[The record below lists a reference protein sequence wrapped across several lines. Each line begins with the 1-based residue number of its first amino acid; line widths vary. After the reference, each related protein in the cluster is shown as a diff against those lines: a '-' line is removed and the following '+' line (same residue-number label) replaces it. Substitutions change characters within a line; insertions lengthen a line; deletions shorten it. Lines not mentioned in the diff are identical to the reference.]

1 MSNLLKNPIW
11 KKSDLGKPLPDSI
24 HAVSVALPTW
34 SDVINY
40 EEKLPECI
48 NSLKAIYPRFGLNP
62 LLKKLVNQIL
72 SDQFLNN
79 NNDAWPYPNKYLAL
93 KAKSYCDKQTSS
105 KNSFIKIK
113 GNLCYLITKKEASN
127 YARTFWQHTG
137 LGASSR
143 QAAIDLN
150 LELSPEKDL
159 VNECKFKL
167 IERISNFANSDPQYT
182 FLTSSGM
189 SAFYTALEVIYKIF
203 PKRPTLQIGF
213 PYVDVLKLPKN
224 IFYGAHLITENS
236 TKDIELEIKKINPSA
251 LIIELPSNPLLK
263 CANIKKIAKI
273 ANDLKIPVITD
284 DTIGSNININSL
296 EVSDMVFTSLTKIF
310 SGSGDILAGSLV
322 INPKSRWLNKFK
334 KALDNTYLPKLS
346 DNDLISLEKASRDV
360 EQRVILQNFNCLE
373 LKQRLEN
380 HCAVK
385 KVYHPENCNNFNS
398 IMKDNGGY
406 GCLLSFELKGGLDKT
421 IRFYN
426 SLQISKGPSLGMQ
439 FTIVCPYVQLAH
451 YNELEWAA
459 KHGVPPYLI
468 RVSVGCEDIKFLWDT
483 FVKALEY

>member
-1 MSNLLKNPIW
+1 MRNLLKNPIW
-11 KKSDLGKPLPDSI
+11 KKTDLGSPLPDSI

-48 NSLKAIYPRFGLNP
+48 NSLRAIYPRFGLNP
-62 LLKKLVNQIL
+62 LLKKLVSQIL
-72 SDQFLNN
+72 SDHSLNN
-79 NNDAWPYPNKYLAL
+79 HDARPYPNRYIAL
-93 KAKSYCDKQTSS
+93 KAKSYCDKHTSS
-105 KNSFIKIK
+105 KNSFIAIK
-113 GNLCYLITKKEASN
+113 GNLYFLITTEEASN
-127 YARTFWQHTG
+127 YARAFWQHTG

-143 QAAIDLN
+143 QAAIELN
-150 LELSPEKDL
+150 LELLPEKNH
-159 VNECKFKL
+159 VSECKSKL
-167 IERISNFANSDPQYT
+167 IERLSNSTNSDPQ
-182 FLTSSGM
+182 LTYLTPSGM
-189 SAFYTALEVIYKIF
+189 SAFHTALEIIYEIF

-224 IFYGAHLITENS
+224 IFYGAYLITEENIE
-236 TKDIELEIKKINPSA
+236 DIELEIKKINPSA

-273 ANDLKIPVITD
+273 ANKLAIPVITD
-284 DTIGSNININSL
+284 DTIGSSININSL

-310 SGSGDILAGSLV
+310 SGSGDILAGSLI
-322 INPKSRWLNKFK
+322 INPKSRWLDKFK
-334 KALDNTYLPKLS
+334 KVLDKMYLPELS

-360 EQRVILQNFNCLE
+360 KQRVLLQNFNCLE
-373 LKQRLEN
+373 LKKRLEN
-380 HCAVK
+380 HCAIK

-398 IMKDNGGY
+398 IMKVNGGY
-406 GCLLSFELKGGLDKT
+406 GCLLSFELKDGLDKT

-426 SLQISKGPSLGMQ
+426 SLKISKGPSLGTQ

-459 KHGVPPYLI
+459 KLGVPPYLI
-468 RVSVGCEDIKFLWDT
+468 RVSVGCEDINLLWDK
-483 FVKALEY
+483 FAKALEY

>member
-1 MSNLLKNPIW
+1 VKNLLENPIW
-11 KKSDLGKPLPDSI
+11 KSSELGKPLPDSI

-34 SDVINY
+34 KDIINY
-40 EEKLPECI
+40 EEKVPECI
-48 NSLKAIYPRFGLNP
+48 NSLRSIYPRFGLNP
-62 LLKKLVNQIL
+62 LLNKLVSQIL
-72 SDQFLNN
+72 HENSLNN
-79 NNDAWPYPNKYLAL
+79 HDAWPYPNKYFAS
-93 KAKSYCDKQTSS
+93 KAKNYCDKYTNC
-105 KNSFIKIK
+105 KNSFVKSK
-113 GNLCYLITKKEASN
+113 GSLYFLITTKAASN

-150 LELSPEKDL
+150 LELSPDKSL
-159 VNECKFKL
+159 VNECKLKL
-167 IERISNFANSDPQYT
+167 IERISSSTNADPHLIY
-182 FLTSSGM
+182 LTPSGM
-189 SAFYTALEVIYKIF
+189 SAFHTALEIIYKIF

-224 IFYGAHLITENS
+224 IFYGAHLITEES
-236 TKDIELEIKKINPSA
+236 IQDIELEIKKINPSA
-251 LIIELPSNPLLK
+251 LVIELPSNPLLK
-263 CANIKKIAKI
+263 CTNIKKIAKI

-296 EVSDMVFTSLTKIF
+296 EVSDLVFTSLTKIF

-322 INPKSRWLNKFK
+322 INPKSKWLDKFK
-334 KALDNTYLPKLS
+334 KILDNIYLPELS

-360 EQRVILQNFNCLE
+360 EQRVSLQNFNCLE
-373 LKQRLEN
+373 LKRRLEN
-380 HCAVK
+380 HCAIK

-398 IMKDNGGY
+398 IMKVNGGY
-406 GCLLSFELKGGLDKT
+406 GCLLSFELKDGLDKT

-426 SLQISKGPSLGMQ
+426 SLKLSKGPSLGTQ

-459 KHGVPPYLI
+459 KFGVPQNLI
-468 RVSVGCEDIKFLWDT
+468 RVSVGCEEINLLWDK
-483 FVKALEY
+483 FAKALEC

>member
-1 MSNLLKNPIW
+1 MKDLLKHPIW
-11 KKSDLGKPLPDSI
+11 KSSELGNPLPDSI

-34 SDVINY
+34 KDIINY
-40 EEKLPECI
+40 EEKVPECI
-48 NSLKAIYPRFGLNP
+48 NSLRSIYPRFGLNP
-62 LLKKLVNQIL
+62 LLKKLASRIL
-72 SDQFLNN
+72 HENSLNN
-79 NNDAWPYPNKYLAL
+79 HDAWPYPNKYFAL
-93 KAKSYCDKQTSS
+93 KAKNYCDQFTSE
-105 KNSFIKIK
+105 KKSFIKMQ
-113 GNLCYLITKKEASN
+113 GSLFFLITKEAASN

-150 LELSPEKDL
+150 LELSPDKNL

-167 IERISNFANSDPQYT
+167 IERISIFTNADPKLIY
-182 FLTSSGM
+182 LTSSGM
-189 SAFYTALEVIYKIF
+189 SAFHTALEIIYKIF

-224 IFYGAHLITENS
+224 IFYGAHLLTEES
-236 TKDIELEIKKINPSA
+236 TQDIELEIKRINPSA

-263 CANIKKIAKI
+263 CTNIKKISKI

-322 INPKSRWLNKFK
+322 INPKSKWLYKFK
-334 KALDNTYLPKLS
+334 KVVDNIYLPELYV
-346 DNDLISLEKASRDV
+346 NDLISLEKASRDV
-360 EQRVILQNFNCLE
+360 EQRVLLQNLNCLE
-373 LKQRLEN
+373 LKKRLEN
-380 HCAVK
+380 HYAIK
-385 KVYHPENCNNFNS
+385 RVYHPENCNNFNS
-398 IMKDNGGY
+398 IMKVNGGY
-406 GCLLSFELKGGLDKT
+406 GCLLSFELKDGLNKT

-426 SLQISKGPSLGMQ
+426 SLKISKGPSLGTQ

-451 YNELEWAA
+451 YNELEWAE
-459 KHGVPPYLI
+459 KFGVSPYLI
-468 RVSVGCEDIKFLWDT
+468 RVSVGCEDINLLWDKFT
-483 FVKALEY
+483 EALEY

>member
-1 MSNLLKNPIW
+1 MKDLLKHPIW
-11 KKSDLGKPLPDSI
+11 ESSELGKPLPDSI

-34 SDVINY
+34 KDIINY
-40 EEKLPECI
+40 EEKVPECI
-48 NSLKAIYPRFGLNP
+48 NSLRSIYPRFGLNP
-62 LLKKLVNQIL
+62 LLKKLASRIL
-72 SDQFLNN
+72 HENSLNN
-79 NNDAWPYPNKYLAL
+79 HDAWPYPNKYFAL
-93 KAKSYCDKQTSS
+93 KAKNYCDQHTSA
-105 KNSFIKIK
+105 KKSFIKMQ
-113 GNLCYLITKKEASN
+113 GSLFFLITTEAASN

-150 LELSPEKDL
+150 LELSPDKNL

-167 IERISNFANSDPQYT
+167 IDRISSFTNTDPKLIY
-182 FLTSSGM
+182 LTSSGM
-189 SAFYTALEVIYKIF
+189 SALHTALEIIYKIF

-224 IFYGAHLITENS
+224 IFYGAHLITEES
-236 TKDIELEIKKINPSA
+236 IQDIELEIKRINPSA

-263 CANIKKIAKI
+263 CTNIKKISKI

-322 INPKSRWLNKFK
+322 INPKSKWVDKFK
-334 KALDNTYLPKLS
+334 KVLDNICIPELS
-346 DNDLISLEKASRDV
+346 VNDLISLEKASRDV
-360 EQRVILQNFNCLE
+360 KQRVSLQNFNCLE
-373 LKQRLEN
+373 LKKRLEN
-380 HCAVK
+380 HCAIK
-385 KVYHPENCNNFNS
+385 KVYHPENCHNFNS
-398 IMKDNGGY
+398 IMKVNGGY
-406 GCLLSFELKGGLDKT
+406 GCLLSFELKDGLDKT

-426 SLQISKGPSLGMQ
+426 SLQISKGPSLGTQ

-451 YNELEWAA
+451 YNELDWAA
-459 KHGVPPYLI
+459 KFGVPPYLI
-468 RVSVGCEDIKFLWDT
+468 RVSVGCEDIKLLWDK
-483 FVKALEY
+483 FARALEC

>member
-1 MSNLLKNPIW
+1 MKDLLKHPIW
-11 KKSDLGKPLPDSI
+11 ESSELGKPLPDSI

-34 SDVINY
+34 KDIINY
-40 EEKLPECI
+40 EEKVPECI
-48 NSLKAIYPRFGLNP
+48 NSLRSIYPRFGLNP
-62 LLKKLVNQIL
+62 LLKKLSSQIL
-72 SDQFLNN
+72 HENSLNN
-79 NNDAWPYPNKYLAL
+79 HDAWPYPNKYFAT
-93 KAKSYCDKQTSS
+93 KAKKYCDKYTSC
-105 KNSFIKIK
+105 KNSFIKVK
-113 GNLCYLITKKEASN
+113 GSLYFLITTEAASN

-150 LELSPEKDL
+150 LELSPEKNL
-159 VNECKFKL
+159 VNECKYKL
-167 IERISNFANSDPQYT
+167 IERISSSINTDPHLIY
-182 FLTSSGM
+182 LTSSGM
-189 SAFYTALEVIYKIF
+189 SAFHTALEIIYKIF

-224 IFYGAHLITENS
+224 IFYGAHLITEES

-263 CANIKKIAKI
+263 CTNIKKIAKI
-273 ANDLKIPVITD
+273 AKDLKIPVITD

-322 INPKSRWLNKFK
+322 INPKSKWLDKFK
-334 KALDNTYLPKLS
+334 KVLDNICLPELS
-346 DNDLISLEKASRDV
+346 VNDLISLEKASRDV
-360 EQRVILQNFNCLE
+360 EQRVSLQNFNCLE
-373 LKQRLEN
+373 LKKRLEN
-380 HCAVK
+380 HCAIK

-398 IMKDNGGY
+398 IMKVNGGY
-406 GCLLSFELKGGLDKT
+406 GCLLSFELKDGLDQT

-426 SLQISKGPSLGMQ
+426 SLQISKGPSLGTQ

-451 YNELEWAA
+451 YNELDWAA
-459 KHGVPPYLI
+459 KFGVPPYLI
-468 RVSVGCEDIKFLWDT
+468 RVSVGCEDIKHLWDK
-483 FVKALEY
+483 FARALEC

>member
-1 MSNLLKNPIW
+1 VRNLLKNPIW
-11 KKSDLGKPLPDSI
+11 EKTDLGSPLPDSI

-40 EEKLPECI
+40 EEKIPECI
-48 NSLKAIYPRFGLNP
+48 NSLQAIYPRFGLNP
-62 LLKKLVNQIL
+62 LLKKLASQIL
-72 SDQFLNN
+72 SDHSLHNH
-79 NNDAWPYPNKYLAL
+79 DAWPYPNRYSAEKV
-93 KAKSYCDKQTSS
+93 KIYCDKNTSS

-113 GNLCYLITKKEASN
+113 GNLSYLITKEEASY
-127 YARTFWQHTG
+127 YARIFWQHAG

-150 LELSPEKDL
+150 LELSPEKNL

-167 IERISNFANSDPQYT
+167 IERISKSTNSDPQLTY
-182 FLTSSGM
+182 LTSSGM
-189 SAFYTALEVIYKIF
+189 SAFHTALEIIYKIF

-224 IFYGAHLITENS
+224 IFYGAHLITEES
-236 TKDIELEIKKINPSA
+236 PKDIELEIKKINPSA

-263 CANIKKIAKI
+263 CTNIKKIAKI
-273 ANDLKIPVITD
+273 ANDLQIPVITD

-322 INPKSRWLNKFK
+322 LNPKSKWIDKFK
-334 KALDNTYLPKLS
+334 KVLKNIYLPELS
-346 DNDLISLEKASRDV
+346 DNDVISLEKASRDV
-360 EQRVILQNFNCLE
+360 EHRVSLQNFNCLE
-373 LKQRLEN
+373 LKKRLEN
-380 HCAVK
+380 HCAIK
-385 KVYHPENCNNFNS
+385 KVYHPENCKNFNS
-398 IMKDNGGY
+398 IMKVNGGY
-406 GCLLSFELKGGLDKT
+406 GCLLSFELKDGLDKT

-426 SLQISKGPSLGMQ
+426 SLQISKGPSLGTQ
-439 FTIVCPYVQLAH
+439 FTLVCPYVQLAH

-459 KHGVPPYLI
+459 NFGVPPYLI
-468 RVSVGCEDIKFLWDT
+468 RVSVGCEDIKLLWGK
-483 FVKALEY
+483 FAKALEY